1 MKKSIYFIL
10 CPVLS
15 LYCGMTMAVTQ
26 PPSNT
31 ISSSSTAFAQ
41 GEIEITN
48 NCKVSITTPSK
59 IVRPATQATQAYSVN
74 FTITQNKSCA
84 DIGSRIAYW
93 SEGNQSPFRMVNTSN
108 SNIVYSFSNFSESP
122 STALLSG
129 TGGKK
134 YSLANKGVQR
144 VNVTIPI
151 PQSGVYIPGRYTL
164 GLNAGLVIN

>member
-84 DIGSRIAYW
+84 DIGSRIDW
-93 SEGNQSPFRMVNTSN
+93 LP
-108 SNIVYSFSNFSESP
+108 ESP
-122 STALLSG
+122 DNQYHL
-129 TGGKK
+129 
-134 YSLANKGVQR
+134 NK
-144 VNVTIPI
+144 
-151 PQSGVYIPGRYTL
+151 
-164 GLNAGLVIN
+164 